1 MGLFYKELYYLI
13 SDYTS
18 APTPISIL
26 RPHPDVLQLHLINF
40 CTFPYVKH
48 PKRRGLWTRVYFGVH
63 ELTSFGFASFSTKKK
78 KVKHDNRQGL
88 RTWVCFTKNFIFNIG
103 LYICTALPFYF
114 KAASGCFTT
123 ALNQF
128 LHFPLC
134 KTSEAARFMVLCH
147 VGNAETQFGN
157 CRSAAEAKKESK
169 TG

>member
-63 ELTSFGFASFSTKKK
+63 ELTSFGFASFSRRKNTKVNIIIGKVYEQGFIIGELYFLMDYSFSPPLINILRPHPDVLQLHLFNFCTFLP
-78 KVKHDNRQGL
+78 VKHPKRRGFWFVVSL
-88 RTWVCFTKNFIFNIG
+88 GVHELT
-103 LYICTALPFYF
+103 
-114 KAASGCFTT
+114 
-123 ALNQF
+123 
-128 LHFPLC
+128 
-134 KTSEAARFMVLCH
+134 
-147 VGNAETQFGN
+147 
-157 CRSAAEAKKESK
+157 
-169 TG
+169 